1 MEALIRMTGITRF
14 FGQFC
19 AVRNL
24 SLELMPGEILGL
36 LGPNGAGKST
46 TMRILSGC
54 LGASLGSVEVDG
66 FDLFKEPLQA
76 KRAIGY
82 LPETPPLY
90 PELTVDEYLEFC
102 ARLKAVKRSET
113 VAALNRVK
121 SLCGLEKAGGRLIR
135 NLSKGFQQRV
145 GIAQAIIHNPR
156 VIILD
161 EPTNGLDPNQI
172 IEIRELIR
180 TLGESHGVILSTHI
194 LPEVQSVCD
203 RVLILKSG
211 RLVYTEY
218 LARINGSE
226 NSVMRIRLDQSPGE
240 EAVADL
246 EGVVGVTAL
255 GDNRFSLRL
264 GTGCSIPAMAKQIIQ
279 RDWGVLELVPEH
291 QNLEQ
296 IFYRLT
302 TTEENDG

>member
-1 MEALIRMTGITRF
+1 MEALIRLTGITRF

-54 LGASLGSVEVDG
+54 LRASQGSVEVNG
-66 FDLFKEPLQA
+66 FDLFKEPLLA
-76 KRAIGY
+76 KRSIGY

-90 PELTVDEYLEFC
+90 PELTVDEYLGFC
-102 ARLKAVKRSET
+102 ARLRAVKRSET
-113 VAALNRVK
+113 VAALDRAK
-121 SLCGLEKAGGRLIR
+121 SLCGLEKTGSRLIR

-172 IEIRELIR
+172 IEIRQLIR
-180 TLGESHGVILSTHI
+180 TLGERHGVILSTHI

-203 RVLILKSG
+203 RVLILKNG

-218 LARINGSE
+218 LVQMNDSE
-226 NSVMRIRLDQSPGE
+226 NNAVRIRLDQSSE
-240 EAVADL
+240 EAAVADL
-246 EGVVGVTAL
+246 EGVAGVTAL
-255 GDNRFSLRL
+255 GNNRFSIRL
-264 GTGCSIPAMAKQIIQ
+264 DTGCSIPALVKQIVQ
-279 RDWGVLELVPEH
+279 RDWGLLELVSEH

-302 TTEENDG
+302 TTEENDS

>member
-1 MEALIRMTGITRF
+1 M
-14 FGQFC
+14 
-19 AVRNL
+19 RNFN
-24 SLELMPGEILGL
+24 LELSQGEILGL

-54 LGASLGSVEVDG
+54 LGASLGDVWLDG

-76 KRAIGY
+76 KQAIGY
-82 LPETPPLY
+82 LPENPPLY
-90 PELTVDEYLEFC
+90 PELTVDEYLLFC
-102 ARLKAVKRSET
+102 ARLRAVRKSET
-113 VAALNRVK
+113 SAALDRAK
-121 SLCGLEKAGGRLIR
+121 ALCGLGREGSRLIR

-145 GIAQAIIHNPR
+145 GIAQAIIHKPR

-161 EPTNGLDPNQI
+161 EPTSGLDPNQI

-203 RVLILKSG
+203 RVLILNNG
-211 RLVYTEY
+211 RTVYTEY
-218 LARINGSE
+218 LAKPGHGKCD
-226 NSVMRIRLDQSPGE
+226 RLRVRLACSPGE
-240 EAVADL
+240 SAMAAL
-246 EGVVGVTAL
+246 QGVVEVTVL
-255 GDNRFSLRL
+255 GESRFSLL
-264 GTGCSIPAMAKQIIQ
+264 LDDSCSTEAVAKQIIQ
-279 RDWGVLELVPEH
+279 QDWGLLELVPDK

-302 TTEENDG
+302 TADEVEG

>member
-1 MEALIRMTGITRF
+1 MEPLIRMTGITRF

-19 AVRNL
+19 ALQEL
-24 SLELMPGEILGL
+24 SLELLPGEIVGL
-36 LGPNGAGKST
+36 LGPNGAGKTT

-54 LGASLGSVEVDG
+54 LGANRGTVLLDG
-66 FDLFKEPLQA
+66 FDLFKEPLRA

-90 PELTVDEYLEFC
+90 PELTVNEYLRFC
-102 ARLKAVKRSET
+102 ARLKSVKRSET
-113 VAALNRVK
+113 EAALDRAK
-121 SLCGLEKAGGRLIR
+121 SLCGLGRDGDRLIR
-135 NLSKGFQQRV
+135 NLSKGYQQRV

-161 EPTNGLDPNQI
+161 EPTSGLDPNQI
-172 IEIRELIR
+172 VEIRDLIR
-180 TLGESHGVILSTHI
+180 MLGERHGIILSTHI

-203 RVLILKSG
+203 RVVILNSG
-211 RLVYTEY
+211 RRVYTEC
-218 LARINGSE
+218 LAQINDRQRS
-226 NSVMRIRLDQSPGE
+226 RLTIRLGHSPGE
-240 EAVADL
+240 AAVAEL

-255 GDNRFSLRL
+255 GENRFSLRL
-264 GTGCSIPAMAKQIIQ
+264 NDSCSIESLAKQIVQ
-279 RDWGVLELVPEH
+279 RDWGLLELVPER

-302 TTEENDG
+302 TAGESDS

>member
-1 MEALIRMTGITRF
+1 MQPLIRMTGITRF

-24 SLELMPGEILGL
+24 SLELFQGEVLGL

-54 LGASLGSVEVDG
+54 LGASHGSIYLDG
-66 FDLFKEPLQA
+66 IDLFKEPLQA
-76 KRAIGY
+76 KRIIGY

-90 PELTVDEYLEFC
+90 HELTVDEYLGFC
-102 ARLKAVKRSET
+102 AQLKGVNGSEIP
-113 VAALNRVK
+113 AARDRVK
-121 SLCGLEKAGGRLIR
+121 SLCGLGKMGDRLIR

-145 GIAQAIIHNPR
+145 GIAQAIIHSPR

-161 EPTNGLDPNQI
+161 EPTSGLDPNQI
-172 IEIRELIR
+172 IEIRQLIR
-180 TLGESHGVILSTHI
+180 TLGKSHGVILSTHI

-203 RVLILKSG
+203 RVLILNNG

-218 LARINGSE
+218 LAQIND
-226 NSVMRIRLDQSPGE
+226 RACDLLTIRLDRPPAE
-240 EAVADL
+240 TALAEL
-246 EGVVGVTAL
+246 EGVDGVTLL
-255 GDNRFSLRL
+255 GGSRFNLRL
-264 GTGCSIPAMAKQIIQ
+264 NGTCSIEAVAKQIIQ
-279 RDWGVLELVPEH
+279 RNWGVLELVPDK

-302 TTEENDG
+302 TAEEHDS

>member
-1 MEALIRMTGITRF
+1 MIRMTGITRF

-19 AVRNL
+19 AVRNI
-24 SLELMPGEILGL
+24 SLELFQGEIVGL

-46 TMRILSGC
+46 TLRILSGC
-54 LGASLGSVEVDG
+54 LGASHGSVQLDG
-66 FDLFKEPLQA
+66 IDLFKEPLQA

-90 PELTVDEYLEFC
+90 HELTVDEYLSFC
-102 ARLKAVKRSET
+102 AHLKRVQKLEIK
-113 VAALNRVK
+113 AALDRVK
-121 SLCGLEKAGGRLIR
+121 SLCGLGREGNRLIR

-161 EPTNGLDPNQI
+161 EPTSGLDPNQI
-172 IEIRELIR
+172 VEIRSLIR
-180 TLGESHGVILSTHI
+180 TLGSSHGVILSTHI

-203 RVLILKSG
+203 RVLILNNG
-211 RLVYTEY
+211 RLIYTES
-218 LARINGSE
+218 LAQ
-226 NSVMRIRLDQSPGE
+226 MRDRESDVLKIRLGHSPGQA
-240 EAVADL
+240 AVAEL
-246 EGVVGVTAL
+246 AGIVSVTTLAE
-255 GDNRFSLRL
+255 NRFSLQL
-264 GTGCSIPAMAKQIIQ
+264 SGTCSAEAVAKQIIQ
-279 RDWGVLELVPEH
+279 RGWGLLELIPEK

-302 TTEENDG
+302 TAEGSEC

>member
-1 MEALIRMTGITRF
+1 MIRMTGITRF

-19 AVRNL
+19 AVRNI
-24 SLELMPGEILGL
+24 SLELFQGEVVGL

-54 LGASLGSVEVDG
+54 LGASLGTVQLDG
-66 FDLFKEPLQA
+66 ADLLKEPKLV

-90 PELTVDEYLEFC
+90 HELTVDEYLKFC
-102 ARLKAVKRSET
+102 ARLKAVKGSSIK
-113 VAALNRVK
+113 ASLDRVK
-121 SLCGLEKAGGRLIR
+121 SLCGLDREGSRLIR

-145 GIAQAIIHNPR
+145 GIAQAIIHNPQL
-156 VIILD
+156 IILD

-172 IEIRELIR
+172 IEIRKLIR
-180 TLGESHGVILSTHI
+180 TLGSSHGVILSTHI

-203 RVLILKSG
+203 RVLIMNNG
-211 RLVYTEY
+211 RLVYTESLAQMNSSKSDMLNIR
-218 LARINGSE
+218 LARP
-226 NSVMRIRLDQSPGE
+226 PGE
-240 EAVADL
+240 PALVQL
-246 EGVVGVTAL
+246 KGVVNVTTL
-255 GDNRFSLRL
+255 GENRFCLQLSSTCLVETVAER
-264 GTGCSIPAMAKQIIQ
+264 IIQ
-279 RDWGVLELVPEH
+279 RGWGLMELVPQQ

-302 TTEENDG
+302 TTGENDR